1 MSNQEIKLSWFF
13 NFLLAL
19 LLPNGNLFAQKFNQI
34 PVPISGKID
43 RIDSFSSRY
52 VKPRNIDIWLPE
64 GYSSKKK
71 YAVIYMHDGQML
83 FDSNMNW
90 NKQEW
95 KVDETLSQLASLQK
109 IKECIVVGIWN
120 TGNSRYADY
129 FPEKPF
135 LMMNKEEREKVL
147 DLGRK
152 IEYRKMNEQKPVS
165 DSYLRF
171 LVEELKPMV
180 DKKYA
185 TMPDR
190 KHTFIAGS
198 SMGGLISW
206 YALCEYPQIFGA
218 AACLSTHWPGIF
230 TNFENPVPAA
240 FLKYLSQKLPKAGNH
255 RFYFDHGT
263 ATLDSLYEAHQ
274 QKVDSLFNTKGYN
287 KSNFKSLKFDGA
299 NHSEN
304 AWAKR
309 LDIPFL
315 FLVGKKLK

>member
-218 AACLSTHWPGIF
+218 AACLSTHWPGTF
-230 TNFENPVPAA
+230 SAENNPIPEA
-240 FLKYLSQKLPKAGNH
+240 FKNYLQSKLKKLKKNKI
-255 RFYFDHGT
+255 YFDYGDQ
-263 ATLDSLYEAHQ
+263 TLDALYPPLQ
-274 QKVDSLFNTKGYN
+274 QKVDEMMK
-287 KSNFKSLKFDGA
+287 A
-299 NHSEN
+299 NGFTENNWMTQFFPGKDHSEN
-304 AWAKR
+304 AWHER
-309 LDIPFL
+309 LHIPLEFL
-315 FLVGKKLK
+315 MKN